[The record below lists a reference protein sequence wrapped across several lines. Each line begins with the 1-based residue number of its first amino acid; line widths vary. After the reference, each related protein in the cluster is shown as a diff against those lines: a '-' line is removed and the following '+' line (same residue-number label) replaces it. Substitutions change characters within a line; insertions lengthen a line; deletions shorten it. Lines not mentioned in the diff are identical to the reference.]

1 MEASPTPSSSVAS
14 GAKLGTVEILRRYPF
29 KGMAGED
36 LREVF
41 VTYAGI
47 AGDRAYAFIDPTN
60 PANFPWMTGRI
71 KREMILFRPRF
82 FAPPDPAEEH
92 PALSHFRAEVTT
104 PEGRT
109 LSVDDPTFTAF
120 FEERF
125 ERKLELRFSER
136 AMHDACP
143 LSLLGLDSLQS
154 LSEETGME
162 LDHRRFR
169 ANFYVR
175 WDNGK
180 AFYENELVGAKLRIG
195 EKLTVMVVKKDS
207 RCVIITLD
215 PSTAGASPEVFE
227 AVAKNHASCLGVYAS
242 VLREGIV
249 RAGDAVCA
257 AK

>member
-1 MEASPTPSSSVAS
+1 
-14 GAKLGTVEILRRYPF
+14 
-29 KGMAGED
+29 MAGED

-60 PANFPWMTGRI
+60 PANFPWMTGRL

-82 FAPPDPAEEH
+82 VAPPAPAEEH
-92 PALSHFRAEVTT
+92 PPRSSFRSEVVT

-109 LSVDDPTFTAF
+109 LSVDDPAFTPF

-125 ERKLELRFSER
+125 GRKLELRFSER

-143 LSLLGLDSLQS
+143 ISLLGLDSLQF
-154 LSEETGME
+154 LSQETGME
-162 LDHRRFR
+162 LDQRRFR

-180 AFYENELVGAKLRIG
+180 PFYENELVGAKLRIG
-195 EKLTVMVVKKDS
+195 EKLIVMVVKKDG

-215 PSTAGASPEVFE
+215 PSTAEASPKVLEV
-227 AVAKNHASCLGVYAS
+227 VAKNHANYLGVYGS

-249 RAGDAVCA
+249 RAGDAVCTVD
-257 AK
+257 

>member
-1 MEASPTPSSSVAS
+1 
-14 GAKLGTVEILRRYPF
+14 
-29 KGMAGED
+29 MAGED

-60 PANFPWMTGRI
+60 PANFPWMTGRL

-82 FAPPDPAEEH
+82 VAPPAPAEEH
-92 PALSHFRAEVTT
+92 PPRSSFRSEVVT

-109 LSVDDPTFTAF
+109 LSVDDPAFTPF
-120 FEERF
+120 FEQRF
-125 ERKLELRFSER
+125 GRKLELRFSER

-143 LSLLGLDSLQS
+143 ISLLGLDSLQFLS
-154 LSEETGME
+154 LETGME
-162 LDHRRFR
+162 LDQRRFR

-175 WDNGK
+175 WNNGK
-180 AFYENELVGAKLRIG
+180 PFYENELVGAKLRIG
-195 EKLTVMVVKKDS
+195 EKLIVMVVKKDA

-215 PSTAGASPEVFE
+215 PSTAEASPKVLEV
-227 AVAKNHASCLGVYAS
+227 VAKNHANYLGVYGS

-249 RAGDAVCA
+249 RAGDAVCTVD
-257 AK
+257 

>member
-1 MEASPTPSSSVAS
+1 
-14 GAKLGTVEILRRYPF
+14 
-29 KGMAGED
+29 MAGED

-47 AGDRAYAFIDPTN
+47 AGDRAYAFIDPAN
-60 PANFPWMTGRI
+60 PANFPWMTGRL

-82 FAPPDPAEEH
+82 LAPPDPAEEH
-92 PALSHFRAEVTT
+92 PPRSSFRAEVVT

-109 LSVDDPTFTAF
+109 LSVDNPAFTPF

-125 ERKLELRFSER
+125 RRKLELRFSER

-143 LSLLGLDSLQS
+143 ISLLGLDSLQF
-154 LSEETGME
+154 LSQETGME
-162 LDHRRFR
+162 LDQRRFR

-180 AFYENELVGAKLRIG
+180 PFYENELVGATLRIG
-195 EKLTVMVVKKDS
+195 EKLTVMVVKKDG

-215 PSTAGASPEVFE
+215 PSTAEASPKVLEI
-227 AVAKNHASCLGVYAS
+227 VAKNHANYLGVYGS

-249 RAGDAVCA
+249 RTGDAVCA
-257 AK
+257 AD

>member
-1 MEASPTPSSSVAS
+1 
-14 GAKLGTVEILRRYPF
+14 
-29 KGMAGED
+29 MAGED
-36 LREVF
+36 LREAF

-60 PANFPWMTGRI
+60 PANFPWMTGRL

-82 FAPPDPAEEH
+82 VAPPDPAEEH
-92 PALSHFRAEVTT
+92 PARSSFRSEVVT

-109 LSVDDPTFTAF
+109 LSVDDPAFTPF

-125 ERKLELRFSER
+125 GRMLELRFSER

-143 LSLLGLDSLQS
+143 ISLLGLDSLQF
-154 LSEETGME
+154 LSQETGME

-180 AFYENELVGAKLRIG
+180 PFYENELVGATLRIG
-195 EKLTVMVVKKDS
+195 EKLTVMVVKKDG

-215 PSTAGASPEVFE
+215 PSTAEASPKVLDI
-227 AVAKNHASCLGVYAS
+227 VAKNHANYLGVYGS

-257 AK
+257 AD

>member
-1 MEASPTPSSSVAS
+1 MEAWPTPSSPVAS

-47 AGDRAYAFIDPTN
+47 AGDRAYAFVDPTN
-60 PANFPWMTGRI
+60 PSSFPWMTGRI
-71 KREMILFRPRF
+71 KREMILLRPRF
-82 FAPPDPAEEH
+82 LAPPDPAEEH
-92 PALSHFRAEVTT
+92 PARSCFRAEIAT

-109 LSVDDPTFTAF
+109 LSVDDPAFTAF

-125 ERKLELRFSER
+125 GRKLELRFSER
-136 AMHDACP
+136 AMHDARP

-154 LSEETGME
+154 LSQETGME
-162 LDHRRFR
+162 LDRRRFR

-195 EKLTVMVVKKDS
+195 EKLTVMVVKKDA

-215 PSTAGASPEVFE
+215 PSTAEASPEVFE

-242 VLREGIV
+242 ILREGIV

-257 AK
+257 AE

>member
-14 GAKLGTVEILRRYPF
+14 GAKLGTVETLRRYPF
-29 KGMAGED
+29 KGMAGEE

-60 PANFPWMTGRI
+60 PANFPWMTGRLR
-71 KREMILFRPRF
+71 REMILFRPRF
-82 FAPPDPAEEH
+82 LAPPDPAEEH

-104 PEGRT
+104 PEGQT
-109 LSVDDPTFTAF
+109 LSVDDSAFTPF

-125 ERKLELRFSER
+125 GRKLELRFSER

-154 LSEETGME
+154 LSKETGME

-175 WDNGK
+175 WDNGEP
-180 AFYENELVGAKLRIG
+180 FYENELMGAKLRIG

-215 PSTAGASPEVFE
+215 PSTAEASPEVFE
-227 AVAKNHASCLGVYAS
+227 AVVKNHAGCLGVYAS

-257 AK
+257 AD

>member
-1 MEASPTPSSSVAS
+1 
-14 GAKLGTVEILRRYPF
+14 
-29 KGMAGED
+29 MAGED
-36 LREVF
+36 LREVY

-47 AGDRAYAFIDPTN
+47 AGDRAHAFIDPTN
-60 PANFPWMTGRI
+60 PANFPWLTGRLQ
-71 KREMILFRPRF
+71 REMILFRPRF
-82 FAPPDPAEEH
+82 VAPPDPADPH
-92 PALSHFRAEVTT
+92 PPENSFRLEVVT

-109 LSVDDPTFTAF
+109 FSVDDPAFTPF

-143 LSLLGLDSLQS
+143 ISLLGLDSLQS
-154 LSEETGME
+154 LSQETGME
-162 LDHRRFR
+162 IDHRRFR

-180 AFYENELVGAKLRIG
+180 AFYENELVSAKLRIG
-195 EKLTVMVVKKDS
+195 EKLTVMVVKKDA

-215 PSTAGASPEVFE
+215 PSTADPSPKVLET
-227 AVAKNHASCLGVYAS
+227 VAKNHANCLGVYGS

-249 RAGDAVCA
+249 RAGDAICTVD
-257 AK
+257 

>member
-1 MEASPTPSSSVAS
+1 
-14 GAKLGTVEILRRYPF
+14 
-29 KGMAGED
+29 MAGED

-47 AGDRAYAFIDPTN
+47 AGDRAYAFIDPAN
-60 PANFPWMTGRI
+60 PANFPWMTGRL

-82 FAPPDPAEEH
+82 LAPPDPAEEH
-92 PALSHFRAEVTT
+92 PPRSCFRAEVVT

-109 LSVDDPTFTAF
+109 LSVDNPAFTPF

-125 ERKLELRFSER
+125 RRKLELRFSER

-143 LSLLGLDSLQS
+143 ISLLGLDSLQF
-154 LSEETGME
+154 LSQETGME

-180 AFYENELVGAKLRIG
+180 PFYENELVGAKLRIG
-195 EKLTVMVVKKDS
+195 EKLTVMVVKKDG

-215 PSTAGASPEVFE
+215 PSTAEASPRVLEI
-227 AVAKNHASCLGVYAS
+227 VAKNHANYLGVYGS

-257 AK
+257 VD

>member
-1 MEASPTPSSSVAS
+1 MEASPTPSSAR
-14 GAKLGTVEILRRYPF
+14 LGTIEILRRYPF

-60 PANFPWMTGRI
+60 PANFPWMTGRLR
-71 KREMILFRPRF
+71 REMILFRPRF
-82 FAPPDPAEEH
+82 VAPPDPAEEH
-92 PALSHFRAEVTT
+92 PAPSCFRAEIAT

-109 LSVDDPTFTAF
+109 LSIDDPAFTPF

-125 ERKLELRFSER
+125 GRKLELRFSER

-143 LSLLGLDSLQS
+143 ISLLGLDSLQF
-154 LSEETGME
+154 LSQETGTE

-169 ANFYVR
+169 ANLYVR

-195 EKLTVMVVKKDS
+195 EKVTVMVVKKDA

-215 PSTAGASPEVFE
+215 PSTAEASPKVLEV
-227 AVAKNHASCLGVYAS
+227 VVKNHANYLGVYGS

-257 AK
+257 VD

>member
-1 MEASPTPSSSVAS
+1 MEAPPASPS
-14 GAKLGTVEILRRYPF
+14 AKLGTIEILRRYPF

-60 PANFPWMTGRI
+60 PANFPWMTGRL

-82 FAPPDPAEEH
+82 VAPPAPAEEH
-92 PALSHFRAEVTT
+92 PPRSSFRSEVVT

-109 LSVDDPTFTAF
+109 LSVDDPAFTPF

-125 ERKLELRFSER
+125 GRKLELRFSER

-143 LSLLGLDSLQS
+143 ISLLSLDSLQS
-154 LSEETGME
+154 LSQETGME
-162 LDHRRFR
+162 LDQRRFR

-180 AFYENELVGAKLRIG
+180 PFYENELVGAKLRIG
-195 EKLTVMVVKKDS
+195 EKLIVMVVKKDG

-215 PSTAGASPEVFE
+215 PSTAEASPKVLEV
-227 AVAKNHASCLGVYAS
+227 VAKNHANYLGVYGS

-249 RAGDAVCA
+249 RAGDAVCTVD
-257 AK
+257 